1 MSLEFIGLIGP
12 HESSESQAPR
22 GPQVDL
28 GFIKAF
34 AQAQEYAGFDKALLA
49 VNTSAPDSMILAS
62 YVAAL
67 TERIGLLVAHR
78 PASRHR
84 PSLPANSPPSTSSAA
99 AVLRST

>member
-34 AQAQEYAGFDKALLA
+34 AQARS
-49 VNTSAPDSMILAS
+49 T
-62 YVAAL
+62 
-67 TERIGLLVAHR
+67 
-78 PASRHR
+78 PASTR
-84 PSLPANSPPSTSSAA
+84 PCW
-99 AVLRST
+99 R